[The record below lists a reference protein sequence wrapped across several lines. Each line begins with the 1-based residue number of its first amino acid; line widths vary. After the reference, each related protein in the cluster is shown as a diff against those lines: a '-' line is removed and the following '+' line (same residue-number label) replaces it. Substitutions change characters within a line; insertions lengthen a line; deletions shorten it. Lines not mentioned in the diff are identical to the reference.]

1 MATEWVDVADNAV
14 KIGLGSALTILG
26 GYLTL
31 KLSQRHE
38 LRKEALI
45 RRRKDFEVKTERY
58 VNFLSSSRKMLQKYT
73 ISNFKPDGD
82 DYMELTRQHETL
94 SLTCSNSII
103 RELAFDAYYAVSHA
117 CTMGTANRDE
127 KAPARKK
134 AKEALDKFQG
144 FASEELRRE
153 KAAIDVISDE
163 RTFWSFRRRTAR

>member
-1 MATEWVDVADNAV
+1 MATTWVDVADNAV

-45 RRRKDFEVKTERY
+45 QRRKDFEVKTERY
-58 VNFLSSSRKMLQKYT
+58 VNFLSNSRMMLQKYML
-73 ISNFKPDGD
+73 SDFKPDGD
-82 DYMELTRQHETL
+82 DYMELTRRHETL
-94 SLTCSNSII
+94 SLTCTNSII

-127 KAPARKK
+127 KAPVRKK
-134 AKEALDKFQG
+134 AKEALDKFQV
-144 FASEELRRE
+144 FANEELRRE
-153 KAAIDVISDE
+153 KAAIDVMSDKSSFC
-163 RTFWSFRRRTAR
+163 TFWKR

>member
-1 MATEWVDVADNAV
+1 
-14 KIGLGSALTILG
+14 
-26 GYLTL
+26 
-31 KLSQRHE
+31 
-38 LRKEALI
+38 
-45 RRRKDFEVKTERY
+45 
-58 VNFLSSSRKMLQKYT
+58 MLQKYT

-82 DYMELTRQHETL
+82 DYMVLTRQHETL

-153 KAAIDVISDE
+153 KAAIDVMSDK